1 MTEIGNSP
9 AGVIEA
15 IPNLAYRQRS
25 VYWRPVKNK
34 AGETI
39 DWMPTLPLP
48 SDVQGQAQYLAKG
61 FKLADPRIQQETMV
75 IDADKAKMPDELYAE
90 IARLMKENA
99 ELKTVTKHPGG
110 RPKKTQ

>member
-15 IPNLAYRQRS
+15 IPNLAYRQRT

-61 FKLADPRIQQETMV
+61 FKLADPRIQQETRTV
-75 IDADKAKMPDELYAE
+75 EADKAKIDLLAENQKLRQELSMAK
-90 IARLMKENA
+90 ARA
-99 ELKTVTKHPGG
+99 A
-110 RPKKTQ
+110 RKTQ

>member
-75 IDADKAKMPDELYAE
+75 ADNKANTDLVAENLKLRQELSMAK
-90 IARLMKENA
+90 ARA
-99 ELKTVTKHPGG
+99 A
-110 RPKKTQ
+110 RKTQ